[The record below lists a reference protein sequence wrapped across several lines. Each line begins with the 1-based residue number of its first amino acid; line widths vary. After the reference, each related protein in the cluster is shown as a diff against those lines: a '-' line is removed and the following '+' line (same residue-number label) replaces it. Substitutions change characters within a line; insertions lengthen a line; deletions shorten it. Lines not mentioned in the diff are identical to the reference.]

1 MVEDRKK
8 VLDSMEFSVLSG
20 SERQFIV
27 SLIEELH
34 LSLQNT
40 RRVAEAAVDLRLWQ
54 QASVT
59 DLFDLDEAGGR
70 TGKTRSRYLL
80 QRFFNRIDSIRS
92 KEICY
97 QDFTPP
103 VLQKAKS
110 VHVTREMDG
119 AILGRCPVAGER
131 TRCCNLQTLDA
142 VTQCAFGCS
151 YCSIQSF
158 YDRNR
163 VYIRKDLSRKL
174 SELELDDDT
183 IYHIG
188 TGQSSDSLLLGNRD
202 NLLGDLFSFA
212 AEHPNVILELKSKA
226 SGMHWLDELEVPK
239 NVLAT
244 WSVNSQTIIE
254 NEEHLTSPLE
264 QRLRAARQAADQGI
278 LVGFH
283 FHPMVYH
290 ESWRQEY
297 GRVVD
302 SIMEM
307 FSPQEVVLIS
317 LGTLTFIRP
326 VIKQLRTSGRSTRV
340 TQIPLQDAAGKYS
353 YPLEVKKEL
362 FSFVYDRFLPDWKE
376 EVFFYLCM
384 EDPSLWSEVFGYEYA
399 SNEQFEQAMKSSYMQ
414 KIDRLRGPLG

>member
-1 MVEDRKK
+1 MDDRKK
-8 VLDSMEFSVLSG
+8 VLDSLEFSVLTDK
-20 SERQFIV
+20 EREFIDL
-27 SLIEELH
+27 LIERLH
-34 LSLQNT
+34 LSVQNT
-40 RRVAEAAVDLRLWQ
+40 RKVAEAAVDLRLWQ
-54 QASVT
+54 QDSIIE
-59 DLFDLDEAGGR
+59 LFELEDTGGR
-70 TGKTRSRYLL
+70 SGKTKSRFLL
-80 QRFFNRIDSIRS
+80 YRFFDKITSIRS
-92 KEICY
+92 KEISY

-103 VLQKAKS
+103 LIKPAKS
-110 VHVTREMDG
+110 LHVTKKTAG
-119 AILGRCPVAGER
+119 TILGRCPVAGER

-142 VTQCAFGCS
+142 VTQCSFGCS

-158 YDRNR
+158 YDKNR
-163 VYIRKDLSRKL
+163 VYIRNDLAKRL
-174 SELELDDDT
+174 SEIEIDEDT

-254 NEEHLTSPLE
+254 NEEHLTSSLE
-264 QRLRAARQAADQGI
+264 HRLQAARQAADCGL

-290 ESWRQEY
+290 AFWREEY
-297 GRVVD
+297 GKVVD
-302 SIMEM
+302 SIMDR
-307 FSPQEVVLIS
+307 FSPEEVVLIS

-362 FSFVYDRFLPDWKE
+362 FSFVYDRFSRRWKE

-384 EDPSLWSEVFGYEYA
+384 EDPSLWPAVFGYEYT
-399 SNEQFEQAMKSSYMQ
+399 SNDQFEQAMKTHYM
-414 KIDRLRGPLG
+414 KRIDRLRVSEI